1 MSNRPVTLTV
11 AAVVLAIEGVT
22 AIALGGYAAVET
34 IIGTPADVSS
44 SIAVS
49 AFGVIIGAAL
59 LWVAYGLLGAARWS
73 RAPGVVTQIFALPVA
88 VSLFQSEQIVLGV
101 LLAVVALAGLVGLLA
116 PATTRA
122 MIED

>member
-11 AAVVLAIEGVT
+11 AAAVLALEGVT
-22 AIALGGYAAVET
+22 AVVLGGYAGVQT
-34 IIGTPADVSS
+34 VVGSPVDVSS
-44 SIAVS
+44 SIIVS
-49 AFGVIIGAAL
+49 AFGVVVGAAL
-59 LWVAYGLLGAARWS
+59 LWVAWGILHAARWS

-88 VSLFQSEQIVLGV
+88 VSLVQSGQYVPGV
-101 LLAVVALAGLVGLLA
+101 LLIVVALAGLVTLLA

>member
-11 AAVVLAIEGVT
+11 AASILAVEGATAVV
-22 AIALGGYAAVET
+22 LGGYVGVET

-44 SIAVS
+44 SIIVA
-49 AFGVIIGAAL
+49 AFGVLAGAAL
-59 LWVAYGLLGAARWS
+59 LWVARGALKAARWS

-88 VSLFQSEQIVLGV
+88 VSLIQSDQVVIGV
-101 LLAVVALAGLVGLLA
+101 LLGLAALAGLVALLA

-122 MIED
+122 MIEE